1 MQKRRLFFVVFS
13 VVGVVV
19 EIALNVDDGGTL
31 VAGAG
36 GQVAQGADQVRQAA
50 GGSAL
55 GDHVAHQRA
64 AVLSGDAALDGLPQ
78 LLAVQT
84 GEIVIARYF
93 SFNSLGVPS
102 RPAV

>member
-55 GDHVAHQRA
+55 GDHVASTRSTPH
-64 AVLSGDAALDGLPQ
+64 SF
-78 LLAVQT
+78 
-84 GEIVIARYF
+84 EIASTTFFVF
-93 SFNSLGVPS
+93 P
-102 RPAV
+102 

>member
-1 MQKRRLFFVVFS
+1 MQKRRLFFAVFS

-64 AVLSGDAALDGLPQ
+64 AVLSGNAALDGLPQ

-84 GEIVIARYF
+84 GEIVVRQVLQLQF
-93 SFNSLGVPS
+93 VGRTL
-102 RPAV
+102 